1 MRKIISFLLI
11 LASLFCLLTSC
22 DTDDEPIYYHTE
34 DVADFNTGVYTLD
47 KIEEFYFGLPYN
59 SELISYYYHVENYNS
74 EYNVFLEIKCSSEY
88 SLVSYIERVK
98 VESVKY
104 WEDKYTNH
112 ACNYY
117 EEQNPYDSSFTDLFL
132 PRSSWITGYE
142 NTYRP
147 AQELTRAHYFLQTYL
162 TCISYSRENL
172 AVLISYANMYTSSR
186 NHDVP
191 YKIPRYLA
199 YFNVPFDKEYQR
211 FFVTSRPK

>member
-11 LASLFCLLTSC
+11 FASLFCLLTSC
-22 DTDDEPIYYHTE
+22 DSNDKPNYYHTE

-47 KIEEFYFGLPYN
+47 EIDEFYCGLPDN

-172 AVLISYANMYTSSR
+172 TVLISYAYQFASSR
-186 NHDVP
+186 DNSS
-191 YKIPRYLA
+191 YAIPRYLV
-199 YFNVPFDKEYQR
+199 YFNVPLDKEYQR